1 MPTSRLGG
9 HLVSG
14 HVDGIGEVKSKSSS
28 GRAIEYWI
36 KAPGSSPATS
46 PRRAP
51 LQWMESA
58 SPSMRF
64 RGSVPADHRAPHRP
78 GDHHRPLETRLPG
91 QPRGGP
97 DSPLSG
103 AADDGQAR
111 GEQCLYPDPGEAGPV
126 RILVSRFDGKTRFCD
141 PARIETGPR
150 APSRAQYAV
159 SSRADW
165 LNPQAC

>member
-51 LQWMESA
+51 LQVDGISLTVNA
-58 SPSMRF
+58 VQ
-64 RGSVPADHRAPHRP
+64 GIC
-78 GDHHRPLETRLPG
+78 
-91 QPRGGP
+91 
-97 DSPLSG
+97 SG
-103 AADDGQAR
+103 
-111 GEQCLYPDPGEAGPV
+111 
-126 RILVSRFDGKTRFCD
+126 
-141 PARIETGPR
+141 
-150 APSRAQYAV
+150 
-159 SSRADW
+159 
-165 LNPQAC
+165 